1 MGTKVFETFIEIHK
15 LYSLIN
21 IYTRFDCE
29 LQSPSL

>member
-21 IYTRFDCE
+21 IYTRLDYE
-29 LQSPSL
+29 LQSPPL